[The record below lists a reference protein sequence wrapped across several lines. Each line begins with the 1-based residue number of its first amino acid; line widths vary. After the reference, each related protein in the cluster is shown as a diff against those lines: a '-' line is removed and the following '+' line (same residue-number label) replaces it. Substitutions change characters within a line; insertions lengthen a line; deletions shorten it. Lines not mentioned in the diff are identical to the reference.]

1 MTEPRSLFVFMH
13 DSPAQWEDD
22 LNRYFDFDHIQ
33 DRLSCQGWRG
43 AERFVLSDAEPAGWN
58 PAQRWTKYLYFH
70 HVDSLDALTSRA
82 REAFA
87 AGSPWARAQRE
98 QQRPGGV
105 LAPNRGI
112 RTGWT
117 QRPSPWLGATSY
129 RMPPPR
135 VIYVVL
141 RDVEPDDDDA
151 VNAYLDS
158 ELVPEMLMS
167 PGFLHCE
174 RYEAGPA
181 LPATPGSDDVAP
193 PRYLD
198 IFDIASP
205 EVLSSES
212 YRLRSSSLSARGRAL
227 SQPITVRGAGVY
239 VQRSSPWMIEPWN
252 PHAPPP
258 GPGRG

>member
-1 MTEPRSLFVFMH
+1 MTAEPKNIFIFMH
-13 DSPAQWEDD
+13 DSPAEWEDD

-33 DRLSCQGWRG
+33 DRLSCEGWRCS
-43 AERFVLSDAEPAGWN
+43 ERFVLSDIAPAGWN
-58 PAQRWTKYLYFH
+58 PAHRWTRYLNLH
-70 HVDSLDALTSRA
+70 HVDSLDALTSPA

-87 AGSPWARAQRE
+87 AGSPWSRAQRE
-98 QQRPGGV
+98 KQRLTRV
-105 LAPNRGI
+105 VAPNRGI

-135 VIYVVL
+135 VLYVVL
-141 RDVEPDDDDA
+141 RDVAPEQDEA
-151 VNAYLDS
+151 VNAYIDD
-158 ELVPEMLMS
+158 ELVPELLMS

-181 LPATPGSDDVAP
+181 LPATPGSDDVVS

-198 IFDIASP
+198 IFDVASP

-212 YRLRSSSLSARGRAL
+212 YRLRSSSVSERGQAL
-227 SQPITVRGAGVY
+227 NGSITVRGAGVY
-239 VQRSSPWMIEPWN
+239 VQRSSPWMIERWDPRI
-252 PHAPPP
+252 PS
-258 GPGRG
+258 G